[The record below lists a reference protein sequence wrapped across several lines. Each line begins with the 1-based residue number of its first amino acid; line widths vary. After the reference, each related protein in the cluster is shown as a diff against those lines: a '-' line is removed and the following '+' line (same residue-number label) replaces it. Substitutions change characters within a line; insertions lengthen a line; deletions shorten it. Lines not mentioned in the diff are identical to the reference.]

1 MRDYRGDD
9 TSSRSRADVEWWR
22 KAAQCAKLAN
32 SLNYSNIFAENVAV
46 FSCARAGGT

>member
-9 TSSRSRADVEWWR
+9 TSSRSRAYVEWWR

-32 SLNYSNIFAENVAV
+32 RLNYHSKFERVAV
-46 FSCARAGGT
+46 FVCARGGSS